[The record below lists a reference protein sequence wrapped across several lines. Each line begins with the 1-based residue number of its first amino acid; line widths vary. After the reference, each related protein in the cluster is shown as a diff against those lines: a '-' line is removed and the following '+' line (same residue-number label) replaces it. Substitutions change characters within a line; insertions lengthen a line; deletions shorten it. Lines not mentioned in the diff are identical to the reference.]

1 MAPNVE
7 RNEVN
12 EMPAEKI
19 LVVDDEQS
27 MSQFLAIV
35 LRKEGYQ
42 VSTVQNGRDA
52 LDKVK
57 ADPFDVVITDI
68 RMPGMD
74 GIQLLQG
81 IKKHDPS
88 LPVVI
93 MTAYASQQSA
103 IDAVNLGAFQYLI
116 KNAKNDEIKLV
127 VRNAIEM
134 RKVRVEN
141 QFLKREL
148 RRGHD
153 EKTIIGS
160 SDEMTRMLKMVEK
173 VADSE
178 ATILIQ
184 GESGTGKELIARE
197 IHYRSRRST
206 GPFVSINCGAIPRD
220 LLESNLF
227 GHVKGSFTG
236 AVRDSQGMLQVAEG
250 GTFFLDEVGET
261 PLATQVKLLR
271 ALQEREIIPV
281 GGTQPI
287 KIDCRLVAATNADL
301 EREVAEGRFRADLFY
316 RLNVI
321 PIKLPAL
328 RQRRDDIPLMVDHFL
343 KRHTANGNT
352 SKTVTKEAM
361 ELLMKYDWPGNVR
374 ELENVLERALILDE
388 GGTIGPEDLPD
399 IVRFGDSHRGTL
411 VIDSPT
417 LTLEGLEKEYILKV
431 LNYTRWQ
438 KKRASELLGI
448 NASTLYRKLIAYGVE
463 RPGGE
468 RMGEDGEGDD
478 SNAHAA

>member
-1 MAPNVE
+1 
-7 RNEVN
+7 
-12 EMPAEKI
+12 MPAEKI

-27 MSQFLAIV
+27 MTQFLGIV
-35 LRKEGYQ
+35 LRKEGFE
-42 VSTVQNGRDA
+42 VVTVNNGREA
-52 LDKVK
+52 LERVK
-57 ADPFDVVITDI
+57 SEQPDVVITDI
-68 RMPGMD
+68 KMPGMD

-81 IKKHDPS
+81 IKKHDPGI
-88 LPVVI
+88 PVVI

-103 IDAVNLGAFQYLI
+103 IEAVNLGAFQYLI
-116 KNAKNDEIKLV
+116 KNAKNDEIKLI
-127 VRNAIEM
+127 VRNALEM
-134 RKVRVEN
+134 RRVRVEN
-141 QFLKREL
+141 QYLKREL
-148 RRGHD
+148 KRGHE

-160 SDEMTRMLKMVEK
+160 SDEMSRVFRMVGK

-178 ATILIQ
+178 ATIMIQ

-197 IHYRSRRST
+197 VHYQSKHAQ

-236 AVRDSQGMLQVAEG
+236 AVRDSQGLFQVAEG
-250 GTFFLDEVGET
+250 GTFFLDEVGEM

-301 EREVAEGRFRADLFY
+301 EKEVAEGRFRADLYY

-321 PIKLPAL
+321 PIKLPPL
-328 RQRRDDIPLMVDHFL
+328 RQRRDDIPLLVDHFL
-343 KRHTANGNT
+343 RRHAENGPPKVV
-352 SKTVTKEAM
+352 SKEAM

-374 ELENVLERALILDE
+374 ELENVMERALVLDE
-388 GGTIGPEDLPD
+388 GGLIGPEDLEEK
-399 IVRFGDSHRGTL
+399 IRFGQNRRGSL

-417 LTLEGLEKEYILKV
+417 LTLEELEREYILKV
-431 LNYTRWQ
+431 LNHTRWQ
-438 KKRASELLGI
+438 KKRASEVLGI
-448 NASTLYRKLIAYGVE
+448 NPSTLYRKLVAYGVE
-463 RPGGE
+463 KPGREGME
-468 RMGEDGEGDD
+468 GAEGDGE
-478 SNAHAA
+478 SESEAA

>member
-1 MAPNVE
+1 
-7 RNEVN
+7 
-12 EMPAEKI
+12 MPAEKI

-27 MSQFLAIV
+27 MVQFLGIV

-42 VSTVQNGRDA
+42 VTTSSNGKDA
-52 LDKVK
+52 LEKVRN
-57 ADPFDVVITDI
+57 DSFDAVITDI

-74 GIQLLQG
+74 GIQLLEG
-81 IKKHDPS
+81 IKKIDPT

-116 KNAKNDEIKLV
+116 KNAKNDEIRLV

-134 RKVRVEN
+134 RRVRSEN
-141 QFLKREL
+141 QYLKREL
-148 RRGHD
+148 KKGHD
-153 EKTIIGS
+153 EKIIIGS
-160 SDEMTRMLKMVEK
+160 SDEMVRVFKMVEK

-178 ATILIQ
+178 ATIMIQ

-197 IHYRSRRST
+197 IHYGSRRSN

-236 AVRDSQGMLQVAEG
+236 AVRDSAGLFQVAEG
-250 GTFFLDEVGET
+250 GTFFLDEVGEM
-261 PLATQVKLLR
+261 PSATQVKLLR

-301 EREVAEGRFRADLFY
+301 EKEVSEGRFRADLFY

-321 PIKLPAL
+321 PIKLPPL
-328 RQRRDDIPLMVDHFL
+328 RHRRDDIPLLVDHFL
-343 KRHTANGNT
+343 RRYAQNNPPKQVNPD
-352 SKTVTKEAM
+352 AM

-374 ELENVLERALILDE
+374 ELENVMERALILDE
-388 GGTIGPEDLPD
+388 GGVIGPEDLPD
-399 IVRFGDSHRGTL
+399 KIRFGAAHRGSL
-411 VIDSPT
+411 IIDSPT
-417 LTLEGLEKEYILKV
+417 LTLDELEKEYILKV
-431 LNYTRWQ
+431 LSYTRWQ
-438 KKRASELLGI
+438 KKKASDLLGI

-463 RPGGE
+463 KPGSEQELGE
-468 RMGEDGEGDD
+468 SQEPQAD
-478 SNAHAA
+478 AA

>member
-1 MAPNVE
+1 MA
-7 RNEVN
+7 
-12 EMPAEKI
+12 AEKI

-27 MSQFLAIV
+27 MTQFLGIV
-35 LRKEGYQ
+35 LRKEGFQ
-42 VSTVQNGRDA
+42 VTTTNNGRDA
-52 LDKVK
+52 LERVRSE
-57 ADPFDVVITDI
+57 AFDVVITDI
-68 RMPGMD
+68 KMPGMD

-81 IKKHDPS
+81 IKKHDPT

-103 IDAVNLGAFQYLI
+103 IDAVNLGAFQYMI

-134 RKVRVEN
+134 RRVRMEN
-141 QFLKREL
+141 QYLKREL
-148 RRGHD
+148 KKGHD
-153 EKTIIGS
+153 EKVLIGS
-160 SDEMTRMLKMVEK
+160 SEEMERVFRMVEK

-178 ATILIQ
+178 ATIMIQ

-197 IHYRSRRST
+197 IHYRSRRAQ

-236 AVRDSQGMLQVAEG
+236 AVRDAQGLFQVAEG
-250 GTFFLDEVGET
+250 GTFFLDEVGEM

-321 PIKLPAL
+321 PIKLPPL
-328 RQRRDDIPLMVDHFL
+328 RLRRDDIPLLVDHFL
-343 KRHTANGNT
+343 KRYAQSGRAKVV
-352 SKTVTKEAM
+352 SKEAM

-374 ELENVLERALILDE
+374 ELENVIERAMVLDE
-388 GGTIGPEDLPD
+388 SGTVGPDDLPD
-399 IVRFGDSHRGTL
+399 KIRLGSSHRGSL
-411 VIDSPT
+411 IIDSPT
-417 LTLEGLEKEYILKV
+417 LTLEELEKEYILKV
-431 LNYTRWQ
+431 LHSTRWQ
-438 KKRASELLGI
+438 KKRASDILGI

-463 RPGGE
+463 KPGTRRE
-468 RMGEDGEGDD
+468 EEEG
-478 SNAHAA
+478 AGGGAEEHAA

>member
-1 MAPNVE
+1 MA
-7 RNEVN
+7 
-12 EMPAEKI
+12 AEKI

-27 MSQFLAIV
+27 MTQFLGIV
-35 LRKEGYQ
+35 LRKEGFQ
-42 VSTVQNGRDA
+42 VTTTNNGRDA
-52 LDKVK
+52 LEKVK
-57 ADPFDVVITDI
+57 AEAFDVVITDI
-68 RMPGMD
+68 KMPGMD

-81 IKKHDPS
+81 VKKHDPT

-134 RKVRVEN
+134 RRVRVEN
-141 QFLKREL
+141 QYLKREL
-148 RRGHD
+148 KKGHD
-153 EKTIIGS
+153 EKVLIGS
-160 SDEMTRMLKMVEK
+160 SEEMQRVFKMVEK

-178 ATILIQ
+178 ATIMIQ

-197 IHYRSRRST
+197 IHYSSRRAQ

-236 AVRDSQGMLQVAEG
+236 AVRDSQGLFQVAEG
-250 GTFFLDEVGET
+250 GTFFLDEVGEM

-301 EREVAEGRFRADLFY
+301 DKEVAEGRFRADLFY

-321 PIKLPAL
+321 PIKLPPL
-328 RQRRDDIPLMVDHFL
+328 RLRRDDIPLLVDHFL
-343 KRHTANGNT
+343 KRYAQGGRVK
-352 SKTVTKEAM
+352 SVSKEAM
-361 ELLMKYDWPGNVR
+361 ELLLKYDWPGNVR
-374 ELENVLERALILDE
+374 ELENVMERAMVLDE
-388 GGTIGPEDLPD
+388 SGTIAPDDLPD
-399 IVRFGDSHRGTL
+399 KIRLGTSHRGSL
-411 VIDSPT
+411 IIDSPT
-417 LTLEGLEKEYILKV
+417 LTLEELEKEYILKV
-431 LNYTRWQ
+431 LHSTRWQ
-438 KKRASELLGI
+438 KKRASDVLGI

-463 RPGGE
+463 KPGARSDEADSADDRGE
-468 RMGEDGEGDD
+468 SQD
-478 SNAHAA
+478 HAA

>member
-1 MAPNVE
+1 
-7 RNEVN
+7 
-12 EMPAEKI
+12 MPAEKI
-19 LVVDDEQS
+19 LIVDDEQS
-27 MSQFLAIV
+27 MAQFLAIV

-57 ADPFDVVITDI
+57 SEAFDVVITDI

-81 IKKHDPS
+81 IKKHDPG

-141 QFLKREL
+141 QYLKREL

-153 EKTIIGS
+153 EKVIIGS
-160 SDEMTRMLKMVEK
+160 SEEMLRVFKMVEK

-197 IHYRSRRST
+197 IHYRSRRNS

-236 AVRDSQGMLQVAEG
+236 AVRDAQGMFQVAEG
-250 GTFFLDEVGET
+250 GTFFLDEVGEM

-281 GGTQPI
+281 GGTQPV
-287 KIDCRLVAATNADL
+287 KVDCRLVAATNAEL
-301 EREVAEGRFRADLFY
+301 EREVAEGRFRADLYY

-321 PIKLPAL
+321 PIKLPPL

-343 KRHTANGNT
+343 KRNAAAGNST
-352 SKTVTKEAM
+352 KTVAKEALD
-361 ELLMKYDWPGNVR
+361 LLMKYDWPGNVR
-374 ELENVLERALILDE
+374 ELENVLERAMILDE

-399 IVRFGDSHRGTL
+399 MIRFGESHRGTL

-417 LTLEGLEKEYILKV
+417 LTLEELEKEYILKV

-463 RPGGE
+463 KPGGE
-468 RMGEDGEGDD
+468 RDDELDGETGE
-478 SNAHAA
+478 SSANAA